1 MVLDSARHE
10 RLQMKIV
17 GLVRT
22 VEYRRKAVELM
33 AVDIYEMRVQALAE
47 SGCSKWVGRAH
58 NDLSAS
64 ARAMSN

>member
-22 VEYRRKAVELM
+22 VEYRSKVVELM
-33 AVDIYEMRVQALAE
+33 AVDIYEM
-47 SGCSKWVGRAH
+47 
-58 NDLSAS
+58 
-64 ARAMSN
+64 